1 MLRAI
6 THRVITAPALAAVFA
21 SSLVGGL
28 VVPTQA
34 SASNNSLTTPITGAS
49 LDAMW
54 PIAVEVEIV
63 RVDTDGETV
72 PRTRSRAVLE
82 RQRSIVP
89 DGHELHLHSA
99 VRTDRGRREF
109 ALSVTAHQHPGD
121 AVELEWSLQVRDAE
135 YRKLDAPSYLLH
147 RLQLSNVLELAEPTL
162 KIARADIVSVRREGH
177 TQRLEIDGEVH
188 EIRIFAR
195 SMRG

>member
-1 MLRAI
+1 MANAKAVVDLPSFLAVLVTTSLRG
-6 THRVITAPALAAVFA
+6 AP
-21 SSLVGGL
+21 S
-28 VVPTQA
+28 
-34 SASNNSLTTPITGAS
+34 
-49 LDAMW
+49 
-54 PIAVEVEIV
+54 EVENC
-63 RVDTDGETV
+63 
-72 PRTRSRAVLE
+72 
-82 RQRSIVP
+82 
-89 DGHELHLHSA
+89 SA

-177 TQRLEIDGEVH
+177 TQRLEIDGELH